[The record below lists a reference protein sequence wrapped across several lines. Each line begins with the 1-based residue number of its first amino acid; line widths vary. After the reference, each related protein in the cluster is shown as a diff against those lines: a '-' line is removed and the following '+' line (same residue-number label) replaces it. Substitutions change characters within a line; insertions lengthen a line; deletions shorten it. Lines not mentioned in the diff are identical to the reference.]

1 MINFIEYTLLEGSAK
16 EYRDEHGVKHFNK
29 IISHPYYKE
38 NFANDPE
45 DATFTHKVSPSGAIH
60 TTTVH
65 TSRKLAHFIKVG
77 NKITNAHFYH
87 KSGDHWQHIK
97 SQHKESTE

>member
-1 MINFIEYTLLEGSAK
+1 MINFIEYTLIESSAK
-16 EYRDEHGVKHFNK
+16 QYRDEHGVKHFNK

-45 DATFTHKVSPSGAIH
+45 DATFTHKVSPSGAVH

>member
-38 NFANDPE
+38 HFASDPE
-45 DATFTHKVSPSGAIH
+45 DATFTHKVSPSGAVH

-65 TSRKLAHFIKVG
+65 TSKKLAHFIKVG
-77 NKITNAHFYH
+77 NKITNAHLYH
-87 KSGDHWQHIK
+87 KSGDQWRHIK
-97 SQHKESTE
+97 SQHKEE